1 MPIGQIATTDAN
13 GNYSA
18 ILDFGTFDFNCTAT
32 PYQSLDKL
40 QVQIFKGH
48 SNHLDFTLTP

>member
-1 MPIGQIATTDAN
+1 VPIGQIATTDAN